1 MSEMT
6 AMRMA
11 AVATLTAAW
20 LAAAALLWRTS
31 VPELDLPELT
41 AADLFDENTLERNER
56 YATGHALLW
65 AGALAAQLAALAL
78 LAWRRP
84 DLRAPLLVRGA
95 AVGALVYATA
105 WLAALPFRLG
115 GHWWRRRYDVSDLDY
130 LRYVAQPWATTLGEL
145 ALAALAGAALVGVAR
160 LVPRATWLAVWG
172 AVAAI
177 AVAYVLVYPSLLAPR
192 LRPLEDRALAA
203 EIEQL
208 AREAG
213 LGETTVEVRKAKER
227 TRAVNAE
234 AIGAGPRTRVI
245 LWDTLLEPEV
255 TRGEVHFVAAHELA
269 HVSRDHLWK
278 GLAWFVLLA
287 LPLLW
292 VLTRVVPL
300 REPSALPRAALV
312 LLLLQLATLPAAS
325 AITRRYEREADWTA
339 LQLTQDPAAAEAIA
353 RRFVRTSLANPAP
366 PAFLHFVRGTHPTLV
381 ERIATA
387 RAFAAREN
395 R

>member
-11 AVATLTAAW
+11 AGATLAAAW
-20 LAAAALLWRTS
+20 LVAAALLWRTT

-41 AADLFDENTLERNER
+41 AAELFDEETLERNER
-56 YATGHALLW
+56 YANGHALLW
-65 AGALAAQLAALAL
+65 AGALAAQLGALAL
-78 LAWRRP
+78 LARRRP
-84 DLRAPLLVRGA
+84 DLRAPLLLRGA
-95 AVGALVYATA
+95 AIGALVYATA
-105 WLAALPFRLG
+105 WAAALPFRLA

-130 LRYVAQPWATTLGEL
+130 LRFVVQPWSTTLGEL

-160 LVPRATWLAVWG
+160 LVPRGTWLAVWA
-172 AVAAI
+172 AVTAI
-177 AVAYVLVYPSLLAPR
+177 AVLYVLAYPSLLAPR
-192 LRPLEDRALAA
+192 LRPLEDPGLAA
-203 EIEQL
+203 EIQQL

-213 LGETTVEVRKAKER
+213 LGETSVEVRKAKER

-255 TRGEVHFVAAHELA
+255 TRGEVRFVAAHELA

-278 GLAWFVLLA
+278 GVAWFALFA

-292 VLTRVVPL
+292 LLTRLVPL

-312 LLLLQLATLPAAS
+312 LLLLQLATLPAVS
-325 AITRRYEREADWTA
+325 AITRRYEREADWRA
-339 LQLTQDPAAAEAIA
+339 LELTQDPVAAEAIS
-353 RRFVRTSLANPAP
+353 RRFVRTSLANPDP
-366 PAFLHFVRGTHPTLV
+366 PRLLHFIRGTHPTIV

-387 RAFAAREN
+387 RAFAER
-395 R
+395 

>member
-6 AMRMA
+6 ATRMVA
-11 AVATLTAAW
+11 GATLAAAW
-20 LAAAALLWRTS
+20 LLAAALLWRTS
-31 VPELDLPELT
+31 VPELDLPELA
-41 AADLFDENTLERNER
+41 AADLFDEATLERNGR
-56 YATGHALLW
+56 YANVHAALW
-65 AGALAAQLAALAL
+65 AGALAAQVAAIAL
-78 LAWRRP
+78 LARRRP

-95 AVGALVYATA
+95 AIGALVYATA
-105 WLAALPFRLG
+105 WAAALPFRLA

-130 LRYVAQPWATTLGEL
+130 LRFVVQPWSTTLGEL

-160 LVPRATWLAVWG
+160 LVPRWTWLAVWA
-172 AVAAI
+172 AVTGI
-177 AVAYVLVYPSLLAPR
+177 AVVYVLVYPTLLAPR

-203 EIEQL
+203 EIRQL

-245 LWDTLLEPEV
+245 LWDTLLEPDV
-255 TRGEVHFVAAHELA
+255 TRGEVRFVAAHELG
-269 HVSRDHLWK
+269 HVARNHLWK
-278 GLAWFVLLA
+278 GVAWFALFA

-292 VLTRVVPL
+292 LLTRLVPL

-312 LLLLQLATLPAAS
+312 LLLLQLATLPAVS

-339 LQLTQDPAAAEAIA
+339 LQLTRDAAAAEAIA
-353 RRFVRTSLANPAP
+353 RRFARTSLANPDP
-366 PAFLHFVRGTHPTLV
+366 PAVLHFLRGTHPTLV

-387 RAFAAREN
+387 RAFARRE